1 MVQGNIVLLGIRTLL
16 YYGLMVWATEYM
28 EFGLYSVLMRF
39 SGFSTWDSGSFYNK
53 AANEGAPSSA
63 LHPAT
68 TALTVISWLWGGVAG
83 TFWTCLGLF
92 ILQFPFQRFKN
103 GTLGYVQQAFLT
115 QMLYQKAALSFLPDF
130 S

>member
-1 MVQGNIVLLGIRTLL
+1 MLLGIRTLL

-68 TALTVISWLWGGVAG
+68 TALTVISWLWGGACRDVLDVPRPLHPPVSLP
-83 TFWTCLGLF
+83 TLQEWNLGLRAAGVF
-92 ILQFPFQRFKN
+92 DPNALPK
-103 GTLGYVQQAFLT
+103 GSSLFL
-115 QMLYQKAALSFLPDF
+115 A
-130 S
+130 